1 MEQSEKSTPSPYPL
15 LVDALRLLPGV
26 RPVRE
31 RDELGQAKHRA
42 SMTGMGDVHGAPVSN
57 AQLEQLFIY
66 DERGGGPRVS
76 PAGAAFLLRLF
87 HEGVLERLDARTV
100 DGGVDLLA
108 AYAEGRASVIGPGFW
123 PKRKRAPSVKRVAA
137 TPPRETWHGTP
148 ALHPNRY
155 AVTIHRLI

>member
-1 MEQSEKSTPSPYPL
+1 MEHSEKSTPNPYPL
-15 LVDALRLLPGV
+15 LVDALRLLPGI

-42 SMTGMGDVHGAPVSN
+42 SITGMGEVHGVPVSN

-66 DERGGGPRVS
+66 DERGGPRIS
-76 PAGAAFLLRLF
+76 PEGAAFLLRLF
-87 HEGVLERLDARTV
+87 HEGVLERLDARAV
-100 DGGVDLLA
+100 NGGIELLS

-123 PKRKRAPSVKRVAA
+123 PKRKRAPSVKRIAA
-137 TPPRETWHGTP
+137 PPPRETWRGTP